1 MGGSEERCEGKRYMY
16 EDRDVAT
23 NRRYI
28 DGTII
33 HIMKFDL
40 TINVDGNPA
49 QIYSLLLVTDIVF
62 QPYVYMITCM

>member
-1 MGGSEERCEGKRYMY
+1 MGGSKERCEGKRYLYDVY

-33 HIMKFDL
+33 RLSIMKFDL

-49 QIYSLLLVTDIVF
+49 QIYSLLPTLF
-62 QPYVYMITCM
+62 FNHN